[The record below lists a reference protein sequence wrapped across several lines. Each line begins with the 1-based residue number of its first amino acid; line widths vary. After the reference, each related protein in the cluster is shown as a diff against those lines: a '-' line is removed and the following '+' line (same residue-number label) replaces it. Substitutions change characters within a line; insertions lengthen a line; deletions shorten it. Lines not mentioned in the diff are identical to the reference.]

1 MVGAGLPDYG
11 NIGVI
16 PVREMNEHVIKNYG
30 YRSKFDHKHENTTA
44 GYYSVELVT
53 HNTLAEL
60 TVAGTY
66 TGVHRYTFY
75 KGNDNMQNTIIIDS
89 SHTITKVYTH
99 EIIRI
104 PLGYYVRVRV

>member
-16 PVREMNEHVIKNYG
+16 PVREMNEHMIKHYG
-30 YRSKFDHKHENTTA
+30 YRSKFDHKHENATA

-60 TVAGTY
+60 TVAGAY
-66 TGVHRYTFY
+66 TGVHQYTFH
-75 KGNDNMQNTIIIDS
+75 KGNDKMQNIIIIDP
-89 SHTITKVYTH
+89 SHTITKVYMH
-99 EIIRI
+99 KII
-104 PLGYYVRVRV
+104 